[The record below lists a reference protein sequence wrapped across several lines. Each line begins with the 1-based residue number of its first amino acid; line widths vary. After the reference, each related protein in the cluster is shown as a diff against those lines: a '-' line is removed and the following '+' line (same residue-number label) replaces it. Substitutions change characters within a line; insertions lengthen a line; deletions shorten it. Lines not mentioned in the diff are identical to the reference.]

1 LLSKAIT
8 IKRIK
13 ILIIA
18 FFELCMRKC
27 FIHIL
32 FTSLLSPMEAIG
44 VDKGSYIST
53 TSEYNSKEHS
63 IPDFEHSFED
73 II

>member
-1 LLSKAIT
+1 
-8 IKRIK
+8 
-13 ILIIA
+13 
-18 FFELCMRKC
+18 MRKC

>member
-1 LLSKAIT
+1 
-8 IKRIK
+8 
-13 ILIIA
+13 
-18 FFELCMRKC
+18 
-27 FIHIL
+27 
-32 FTSLLSPMEAIG
+32 MEAIG

-53 TSEYNSKEHS
+53 TSEYNSKEDL